1 MDRQRRTQAER
12 QEESRRRMLDAALA
26 LLAERKSLSFSLAE
40 VAERAGYSRGLPTQT
55 FGTKVELIRELIS
68 HIHVRSMEEVLS
80 RPDQRGQ
87 GLGAV
92 LTTVYQLFQ
101 APEGQVQIMI
111 AVHALLAEATLP
123 GSPYR
128 AEAAALNRWAVSYLS
143 YNLRL
148 GMAAGE
154 VREDIN
160 PRAQAMVI
168 IASVRGALLQWLVEP
183 ERIALEDLRDELV
196 GALQRGLSP
205 RPGSLAAPGWRPP
218 APGAAADGSA
228 PLAAPLDSAQ
238 SPWGAATS
246 SG

>member
-12 QEESRRRMLDAALA
+12 REESRRRMLDAALA
-26 LLAERKSLSFSLAE
+26 LLAERKSLAFSLAE

-55 FGTKVELIRELIS
+55 FGTKVALIRELIS

-92 LTTVYQLFQ
+92 LTTIYQLFQ
-101 APEGQVQIMI
+101 APEGHVQIMI

-148 GMAAGE
+148 GVAGAE

-160 PRAQAMVI
+160 PRAQAMLI

-183 ERIALEDLRDELV
+183 ERIALEDLRDELI
-196 GALQRGLSP
+196 ASLRRGLSP
-205 RPGSLAAPGWRPP
+205 RVGSLAAPGWLPP
-218 APGAAADGSA
+218 VQGAAATVPGAIPPQLDG
-228 PLAAPLDSAQ
+228 AQ